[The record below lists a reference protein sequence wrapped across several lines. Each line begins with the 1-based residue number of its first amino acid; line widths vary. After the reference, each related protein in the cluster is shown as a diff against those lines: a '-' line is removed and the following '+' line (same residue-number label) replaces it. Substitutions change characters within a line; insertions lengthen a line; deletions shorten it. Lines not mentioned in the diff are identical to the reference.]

1 MAVSLQHCCFY
12 KGPSWMYTKRTL
24 FAELHQPLAG
34 QSRRGFMGRGPPE
47 RAPANI
53 PRLPKVPPHMDH
65 ELAFAVDLQTDATPN
80 ADPFSSVFAAA
91 SESKVRPHSLQQAV

>member
-1 MAVSLQHCCFY
+1 
-12 KGPSWMYTKRTL
+12 
-24 FAELHQPLAG
+24 
-34 QSRRGFMGRGPPE
+34 MGRGLQE

-65 ELAFAVDLQTDATPN
+65 ELAFAVDLQTDATPT

-91 SESKVRPHSLQQAV
+91 SESKVCLHSLSTAV